1 MNITLK
7 TILLILNLLMLGVGA
22 YWLYKD
28 RTSEPLIVVI
38 GQACVLLTLLLE
50 KQISNVSS
58 NRIENSEFDFD
69 LKSGGSVKSS
79 KVKDSNIKIK
89 IR

>member
-1 MNITLK
+1 MNTTLK
-7 TILLILNLLMLGVGA
+7 TILLILNLLMLGIGA

-50 KQISNVSS
+50 KQISNISS
-58 NRIENSEFDFD
+58 SRIDNSDLDFD
-69 LKSGGSVKSS
+69 LTSGDNVKSS
-79 KVKDSNIKIK
+79 RIKDSTIKIK
-89 IR
+89 TK